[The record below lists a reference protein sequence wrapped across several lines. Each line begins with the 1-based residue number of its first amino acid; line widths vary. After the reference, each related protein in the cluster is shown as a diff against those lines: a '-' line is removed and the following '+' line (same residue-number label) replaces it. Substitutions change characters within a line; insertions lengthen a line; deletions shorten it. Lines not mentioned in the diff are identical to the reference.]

1 MLAFWLPSTDFRAEV
16 RLFAADKQAVL
27 PTIAYNRHVFFKE
40 KKLIEEKKL
49 LLIGRR
55 RMKLEGGE
63 KGSFLTCLNPPPPPP
78 FPFSERILFHARPSE
93 NALNMLKNVTRLPG
107 RAYPYDG
114 E

>member
-49 LLIGRR
+49 LPIGRR

-63 KGSFLTCLNPPPPPP
+63 KGSFLTCLHPPPPP
-78 FPFSERILFHARPSE
+78 FPFLRKNSFSRASLGKRAEHVKER
-93 NALNMLKNVTRLPG
+93 NATPG
-107 RAYPYDG
+107 SG
-114 E
+114 ISL

>member
-1 MLAFWLPSTDFRAEV
+1 MLAFWLPSTDFRVEV

-63 KGSFLTCLNPPPPPP
+63 KGSFLTCLPLPLP

-93 NALNMLKNVTRLPG
+93 NALNMLRT
-107 RAYPYDG
+107 
-114 E
+114 

>member
-16 RLFAADKQAVL
+16 RLLAAGKQAVL

-40 KKLIEEKKL
+40 KKLIEEKKM

-63 KGSFLTCLNPPPPPP
+63 KGSFLTCLHRPLP
-78 FPFSERILFHARPSE
+78 FLRKNYFSLASLGKRAEHDKER
-93 NALNMLKNVTRLPG
+93 NATLGSGISL
-107 RAYPYDG
+107 
-114 E
+114 